1 MQSNQQSKMH
11 NEIHMVLR
19 DYHSGLYRDT
29 DLLSAMQYIAAK
41 YKGTE
46 LGGHLDLNSGERYPV
61 DFKLGE

>member
-1 MQSNQQSKMH
+1 
-11 NEIHMVLR
+11 MVLR
-19 DYHSGLYRDT
+19 DYHSGLYRDA

-61 DFKLGE
+61 NFKLGE